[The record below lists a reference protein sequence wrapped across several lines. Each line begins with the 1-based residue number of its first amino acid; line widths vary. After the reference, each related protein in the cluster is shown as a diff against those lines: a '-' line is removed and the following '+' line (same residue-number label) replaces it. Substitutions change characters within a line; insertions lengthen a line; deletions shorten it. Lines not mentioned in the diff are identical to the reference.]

1 MDFNDSQ
8 EQAEFRQ
15 KVVAWL
21 EQNVDKEN
29 TLSKGGMESEQ
40 ALSEAREWQRKI
52 FDAGWACQTWPKEYG
67 GRGASSIEQVIWSQE
82 VSKYPT
88 REGFFAIGIG
98 NCGPAIMLYG
108 NETQKQE
115 LLPRMA
121 RADDIW
127 CQMFSEPGA
136 GSDVAGLKTRA
147 EKNGDR
153 WIVNGQKIWT
163 SQAQYADYG
172 VLLTRTDPRLAK
184 HKGLTMFFLDMKQ
197 AGVEVRPIKQA
208 DGGQAFNEVFFTDVE
223 IPDEQRLGEVNGGWG
238 VALTVLMNERL
249 AIAEVA
255 PNGWP
260 EYWDMI
266 RELQLN
272 GQPALQDD
280 EVRRKT
286 AEWYVMNAGLKN
298 AQARMLS
305 AVAKG
310 GVPGAEA
317 SLGKLVGAPMCQD
330 ISRYA
335 LDLLAQSGACTE
347 EELTLMNAQFQK
359 AYLYAPGLRV
369 AGGTDEVM
377 RNIIAEQVLGLP
389 PDVRVDKGVPFNEI
403 QAGNQGVK

>member
-1 MDFNDSQ
+1 MDFNDSP
-8 EQAEFRQ
+8 EQAAFRK
-15 KVVAWL
+15 KVQEWL
-21 EQNVDKEN
+21 EQNIDSNAER
-29 TLSKGGMESEQ
+29 SRDGMESES
-40 ALSEAREWQRKI
+40 ALLEAREWQAI
-52 FDAGWACQTWPKEYG
+52 TYDAGWACQTWPTEYG
-67 GRGASSIEQVIWSQE
+67 GRGATPIEQVIWSQE
-82 VSKYPT
+82 VAKYPT

-108 NETQKQE
+108 SDEQKKT

-127 CQMFSEPGA
+127 CQMFSEPDA

-147 EKNGDR
+147 EKHGDK
-153 WIVNGQKIWT
+153 WLINGQKIWT
-163 SQAQYADYG
+163 SQAQYSEYG
-172 VLLTRTDPRLAK
+172 VVLTRTDPTLAK
-184 HKGLTMFFLDMKQ
+184 HKGLTMFFINMKQ

-223 IPDEQRLGEVNGGWG
+223 VPDEQRLGEVNGGWG

-249 AIAEVA
+249 MIAGVA

-266 RELQLN
+266 RELEVD
-272 GQPALQDD
+272 GKPALEDD
-280 EVRRKT
+280 EIRRKT
-286 AEWYVMNAGLKN
+286 ADWYVKNAGLKN
-298 AQARMLS
+298 TQSRMLS

-310 GVPGAEA
+310 GIPGAEA
-317 SLGKLVGAPMCQD
+317 ALGKLVGAPMCQD

-335 LDLLAQSGACTE
+335 LDLFGQAGVCSGEDETIM
-347 EELTLMNAQFQK
+347 LGQFQK
-359 AYLYAPGLRV
+359 SYMYAPGLRV

-389 PDVRVDKGVPFNEI
+389 GDIRVDKGVPFNEI
-403 QAGNQGVK
+403 QSGNQSK